1 LNIRS
6 MRPLVFMG
14 CGALRPASRR
24 S

>member
-1 LNIRS
+1 MNLSIR
-6 MRPLVFMG
+6 